1 MEDNIKID
9 LKHGVLFELKY
20 IGYDV
25 VHLLAVVVT
34 ILNIVLLYF
43 NQHLCSRV
51 RISNLLTYLLTYSME
66 QSPS

>member
-66 QSPS
+66 